1 MGRGIGFPLTRIS
14 GLHGGGKAPFTYTP
28 AESAVL
34 LPQTSVWISQQGV
47 TVATGVSSWV
57 SYLGGL
63 ACTLSQA
70 TGGLQ
75 PAYSAAGGVG
85 GRPLITT
92 DGVDDVMKGTTPAKG
107 SNYSTFEM
115 GVVGARVAGV
125 AGDAILT
132 YEVAGSV
139 YWMMRD
145 ASAAALHGTDAALYN
160 LATTTDPDA
169 NNKFYTFNGGPS
181 LGEVRVNGTIE
192 AANTTTCTV
201 GVDNRDVAF
210 GARTASAA
218 YANWAVQG
226 LVFGVQLT
234 DTQRTYLRGALTFH
248 TGIAC

>member
-1 MGRGIGFPLTRIS
+1 MVDPAALLWFKRRRS
-14 GLHGGGKAPFTYTP
+14 GYTYTP
-28 AESAVL
+28 AESAVI
-34 LPQTSVWISQQGV
+34 LPQTAVWVSTQSV
-47 TVATGVSSWV
+47 TVATGVSQWV

-63 ACTLSQA
+63 ACTLAQA

-92 DGVDDVMKGTTPAKG
+92 DGVDDVMKGTMPAKG

-139 YWMMRD
+139 YWMIRD
-145 ASAAALHGTDAALYN
+145 ASAAALHGTDPALYN

-169 NNKFYTFNGGPS
+169 NNKLYSFNGGPS
-181 LGEVRVNGTIE
+181 NGQVRVNGTVE
-192 AANTTTCTV
+192 ASNTTTCTV

-210 GARTASAA
+210 GGRTIAAA
-218 YANWAVQG
+218 YANWTVQA
-226 LVFGVQLT
+226 LVFGVQL
-234 DTQRTYLRGALTFH
+234 DNAQRDYLRAALTFH
-248 TGIAC
+248 TGITC